1 MENQIKLNKTT
12 YQNFAD
18 DYNGNKLKN
27 KFRNVTTR
35 KKRKSF
41 STANYFPLSSHD
53 ALPLTSEDRLR
64 DIASI
69 YTKIPT
75 DRAKRIAAVKDVFS
89 NIIKQIPP
97 EIYKKFKLDYYQS
110 NDINIEEAKKYEP
123 PPDDN
128 KFW

>member
-1 MENQIKLNKTT
+1 MLQQE
-12 YQNFAD
+12 
-18 DYNGNKLKN
+18 
-27 KFRNVTTR
+27 

-41 STANYFPLSSHD
+41 STANHFPLYAHE

-75 DRAKRIAAVKDVFS
+75 DRAKKIALAKDVFS

-97 EIYKKFKLDYYQS
+97 ENYKKL
-110 NDINIEEAKKYEP
+110 
-123 PPDDN
+123 
-128 KFW
+128 